1 MTKIKPIS
9 SMATPRFADIA
20 TFFRLPVIK
29 DLSKLDYCICG
40 VPWDGGTTNRPGAR
54 HGPREVRNASS
65 LIRLYHPISLKS
77 PYEKYNI
84 ADIGDCPVNPADLK
98 DSLKRSQ
105 ADLINYRKRT
115 DEERQTLIKYG
126 NERLLVKI
134 LPILDEFNMA
144 LNHTQS
150 DETQSAW
157 SDGIRLIHRKLQSI
171 IESEGVTSIDAK
183 EKSFDPLE
191 HEAIAQQES
200 DVHEENQV
208 INIIR
213 EGIIVAETIYFPN
226 KGPLIAIVLLAT
238 SLSSRYAGRNDT
250 VRDFSSVKN
259 TWGEEIVNKLPDQ
272 ELTLKKVRKNNSSPG

>member
-1 MTKIKPIS
+1 MNESKRKKTDPIS
-9 SMATPRFADIA
+9 NTENINEDIKVNSEPSTQELEA
-20 TFFRLPVIK
+20 STTEI
-29 DLSKLDYCICG
+29 DL
-40 VPWDGGTTNRPGAR
+40 
-54 HGPREVRNASS
+54 
-65 LIRLYHPISLKS
+65 
-77 PYEKYNI
+77 
-84 ADIGDCPVNPADLK
+84 LK

-171 IESEGVTSIDAK
+171 IESEGVTPIDAK

-200 DVHEENQV
+200 NVHEENQV

-213 EGIIVAETIYFPN
+213 EGYKLHGRVLRPTQVVVSKKPNPAEES
-226 KGPLIAIVLLAT
+226 AT
-238 SLSSRYAGRNDT
+238 QTEDKEN
-250 VRDFSSVKN
+250 
-259 TWGEEIVNKLPDQ
+259 
-272 ELTLKKVRKNNSSPG
+272 